1 MLKKHVVVDGSKNKM
16 TRARVREKKQLL
28 LCEKIHYIENY
39 MRIGRCSAVPIL
51 LLASEL
57 FRLNIF

>member
-1 MLKKHVVVDGSKNKM
+1 MLWSMVAKM
-16 TRARVREKKQLL
+16 SRARVREKKQLL

>member
-1 MLKKHVVVDGSKNKM
+1 MLWSVVAKIKIS
-16 TRARVREKKQLL
+16 RARVREKKRLL

>member
-1 MLKKHVVVDGSKNKM
+1 MLWSMVAKIKIS
-16 TRARVREKKQLL
+16 RARVREKKQLL
-28 LCEKIHYIENY
+28 LCVKIHYIENY
-39 MRIGRCSAVPIL
+39 MRVGRCSAVPIV

>member
-1 MLKKHVVVDGSKNKM
+1 MLKKHVVVDGSKNKIS
-16 TRARVREKKQLL
+16 RARVREKKRLL

-39 MRIGRCSAVPIL
+39 MRVGGCSAVPIL

>member
-16 TRARVREKKQLL
+16 SRARVREKKQLL
-28 LCEKIHYIENY
+28 LCEKIHYIGNY
-39 MRIGRCSAVPIL
+39 MRVGGCSAVPIL